1 MKRAL
6 VLFLL
11 FSFQNSF
18 AENSIL
24 ALVNKEIITYNSV
37 EKKLKE
43 VNTYDEKLAIINL
56 RIDTILQ
63 LKKTQEF
70 DIYPP
75 QLDINQT
82 IIELA
87 NVNNISLKELN
98 SRSDFDFIVQ
108 EVTEKLAVLNLQ
120 RFVTKDLKINLSN
133 DELINKCPVINSDSK
148 IKQIKIAQII
158 ISQIDNTILSSENM
172 DKSIKLFLQ
181 KLSEHIRKG
190 ASFETFAKL
199 HSQHPSYSNG
209 GISEWTTVNNPTIQM
224 LDLLEYGEVSDIYN
238 TSIGFAIAI
247 KIDERFVSVNL
258 KDCQDKLIYL
268 NAEKFYSN
276 WIKDLRSKAYIK
288 IYHDKI

>member
-70 DIYPP
+70 DIYPL
-75 QLDINQT
+75 QSDINQT

-148 IKQIKIAQII
+148 IKQIKI
-158 ISQIDNTILSSENM
+158 
-172 DKSIKLFLQ
+172 KIKELQKTRKRLFEYTVLVSLMLFLND
-181 KLSEHIRKG
+181 
-190 ASFETFAKL
+190 AA
-199 HSQHPSYSNG
+199 
-209 GISEWTTVNNPTIQM
+209 V
-224 LDLLEYGEVSDIYN
+224 
-238 TSIGFAIAI
+238 IA
-247 KIDERFVSVNL
+247 
-258 KDCQDKLIYL
+258 CC
-268 NAEKFYSN
+268 AP
-276 WIKDLRSKAYIK
+276 
-288 IYHDKI
+288 